1 MFEVGKQTVQLS
13 SVYNEPDLNIMLN
26 LEVES
31 QNNSENRMLKDN
43 IVRVSEEIIKELWKI
58 QQLRTDWLLIYGL
71 VEPMSKKQENVLKR

>member
-1 MFEVGKQTVQLS
+1 
-13 SVYNEPDLNIMLN
+13 MLN

-71 VEPMSKKQENVLKR
+71 VEPMSKKQ

>member
-71 VEPMSKKQENVLKR
+71 V